1 VDSGP
6 RRPRRTRIVM
16 GMPPDEP
23 GLHQT
28 HPPRAA
34 TWTAKSSC
42 PAARCSCPSPL
53 SSRRATDTPPREM
66 ERLVRRPL
74 SGPWNTLCSRST
86 CTKTCVRVRCALT
99 AKGWISFGFHRDLD
113 EAMFLPM
120 EAMLDLMGELFGLD
134 RHKALAL
141 ASVAVDFRVTQ
152 VVNGAR
158 GVHALLPHGS
168 IR

>member
-1 VDSGP
+1 MPRDS
-6 RRPRRTRIVM
+6 
-16 GMPPDEP
+16 
-23 GLHQT
+23 
-28 HPPRAA
+28 
-34 TWTAKSSC
+34 SS
-42 PAARCSCPSPL
+42 
-53 SSRRATDTPPREM
+53 TPVTIL
-66 ERLVRRPL
+66 LV
-74 SGPWNTLCSRST
+74 NYYEIC
-86 CTKTCVRVRCALT
+86 C
-99 AKGWISFGFHRDLD
+99 KGWISFGFHRDLD

-141 ASVAVDFRVTQ
+141 ASAAVDFRVTQ